1 MVGIT
6 SISQLIR
13 GPGALGLVT
22 PFALRALRVIHAPG
36 GAAASAAPDEP
47 PPLVARRVVAVRRPA
62 VARARDAF
70 PQGEQEAQIRAQTAA
85 IEAETTE
92 IRAQTARIRAGVAVG
107 VTSPQ
112 GGRRGVKRKRPS
124 GGCKGC
130 GDFKCGGCYCGSLR
144 GTGCGSITDPETG
157 EQELGQHG
165 QSHVP
170 SMARSGSPASL
181 TKALNALGVSAE
193 GKAQEGHKHAE
204 DGVMGP
210 SQIGRT
216 K

>member
-1 MVGIT
+1 M
-6 SISQLIR
+6 
-13 GPGALGLVT
+13 
-22 PFALRALRVIHAPG
+22 
-36 GAAASAAPDEP
+36 
-47 PPLVARRVVAVRRPA
+47 
-62 VARARDAF
+62 
-70 PQGEQEAQIRAQTAA
+70 AQIRAQTAA
-85 IEAETTE
+85 IEAETAA

-130 GDFKCGGCYCGSLR
+130 GDFKCGGCYCGTLR
-144 GTGCGSITDPETG
+144 GTGCGPITDPETG
-157 EQELGQHG
+157 EQRVKELGQYG

-193 GKAQEGHKHAE
+193 GKVKEYLMLVHLAKFEFTCVVACRASVLE
-204 DGVMGP
+204 MPCVVV
-210 SQIGRT
+210 
-216 K
+216 